1 MNTKNILITFICFT
15 LLSCG
20 DNKTKNQKTV
30 TKSPIEGY
38 WNRIGT
44 IQLVNGIPVDT
55 ILIKDSDN
63 TDYKQVKVFK
73 DGNMIWMNN
82 QSDSLLPWE
91 AGMGGYGKF
100 KLNSLDSITEVNTNG
115 TGWWGTAVK
124 NYKDS
129 LNVPGWTFG
138 LKTNIEE
145 NIYSQKNNPNSN
157 FAELWERMP
166 DLQTETPFDGAWKRV
181 YEISYVNGVAVD
193 TTSVPN
199 GSILDVKI
207 FSNGYY
213 TYHVDL
219 TGFAEPDNPQY
230 GGFGGHGTFEFN
242 EEKNIL
248 TEYQEWGS
256 GNNTQINDPRTSP
269 DNHSITFYN
278 DDLYLQIS
286 KTSVGVLE
294 DTGATARGLVY
305 KRIK

>member
-1 MNTKNILITFICFT
+1 MKFKNISIIVISLLIF
-15 LLSCG
+15 SCAE
-20 DNKTKNQKTV
+20 NQENQKSSEV
-30 TKSPIEGY
+30 PIIEGY

-55 ILIKDSDN
+55 ILIKNSEN
-63 TDYKQVKVFK
+63 TDFKQVKVFK

-82 QSDSLLPWE
+82 QADTLLPWK

-100 KLNSLDSITEVNTNG
+100 KMNSLDSITELNTNG
-115 TGWWGTAVK
+115 TGWWGAAVK

-145 NIYSQKNNPNSN
+145 NIFSQKNNPDSD
-157 FAELWERMP
+157 FSELWERMP
-166 DLQTETPFDGAWKRV
+166 DLQTESPFDGAWKRV

-207 FSNGYY
+207 FSKGYY

-219 TGFAEPDNPQY
+219 TGIAEPDQPEY
-230 GGFGGHGTFEFN
+230 GGYGGHGTFEYN
-242 EEKNIL
+242 KEKNIL
-248 TEYQEWGS
+248 TEYGEWGS
-256 GNNTQINDPRTSP
+256 GTNISKNDPRTNP
-269 DNHSITFYN
+269 DNHQITFYN
-278 DDLYLQIS
+278 DDLFLQIS
-286 KTSVGVLE
+286 KTSVGVLQNQ
-294 DTGATARGLVY
+294 GADARGLVY